1 MTPDPHGSPSQQNRR
16 QQGQQESQPGS
27 EQSAPAG
34 GRELPAHFREKSR
47 YTDTAGT
54 SWAGRDYTESPFPDD
69 DGSTP
74 PALRAALDAVADGQ
88 DPFHEHLVAALAA
101 GRVLVPIMAV
111 ATEEGTT
118 AHGLTG
124 DNGADMAMVSITAPD
139 GTRVLPVFTSVS
151 QLQRWQQRARPV
163 PTPTAQAAQ
172 AAVQEGITQL
182 VLNPAAG
189 SSADTGEPAQD
200 PVDACGPVLL
210 QRSVLWALAQ
220 GRAWVPPH
228 EDAELAAELDRIA
241 AQQDEVRALEARPG
255 ERTEVDLLVRLRPG
269 LDGAGVQRVVGVL
282 SEQLGASVLV
292 ADRVSSLKL
301 TLGS

>member
-1 MTPDPHGSPSQQNRR
+1 MTPTGPVPDP
-16 QQGQQESQPGS
+16 ESTV
-27 EQSAPAG
+27 G
-34 GRELPAHFREKSR
+34 GRTLPAHFREKSR

-54 SWAGRDYTESPFPDD
+54 SWAGRDYSTSPFPED

-74 PALRAALDAVADGQ
+74 RPVAAALSDLTAGR
-88 DPFHEHLVAALAA
+88 DPHRRGLVAALA
-101 GRVLVPIMAV
+101 GSRLLVPIMAV

-172 AAVQEGITQL
+172 AAVQESITQL

-200 PVDACGPVLL
+200 PADVCGPVLL